1 MKKWK
6 SQIFIYLNLLIRVP
20 GIRGISTLMIG
31 NHHKYYT
38 TRETSCGVAHQ
49 LHHSTNNA
57 FMSSFSSSLHSLLI
71 IWRASVNF
79 ISRKSGKG
87 YSAKKTTSHLIPFL
101 LQWTEQSFHETNEPR
116 RCSGGWSQW
125 KIALPPSSASA
136 LVPTERRPLYDT
148 LRSAIII
155 IIITFLIII
164 NL

>member
-79 ISRKSGKG
+79 TSRKNGKG
-87 YSAKKTTSHLIPFL
+87 YSAKKLHLI
-101 LQWTEQSFHETNEPR
+101 WFHSCYNEPNR
-116 RCSGGWSQW
+116 ASMKQTNRGVVRVGGRNE
-125 KIALPPSSASA
+125 KLHFRPAL
-136 LVPTERRPLYDT
+136 LVPSYPRNGDHCMTHCDPQ
-148 LRSAIII
+148 
-155 IIITFLIII
+155 
-164 NL
+164 